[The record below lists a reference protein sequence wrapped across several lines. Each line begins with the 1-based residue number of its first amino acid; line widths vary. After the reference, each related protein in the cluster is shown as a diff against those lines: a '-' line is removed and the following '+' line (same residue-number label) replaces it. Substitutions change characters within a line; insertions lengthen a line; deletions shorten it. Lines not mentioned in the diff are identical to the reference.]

1 MITYKKG
8 NLLDTPDKII
18 AHGCNAQGVM
28 GSGVAKAIRD
38 KFPKAYEDYR
48 KRFPGPIGIENQSVL
63 GSVIPSINGQCVIL
77 NCITQLN
84 YGKDGKKYVSYDA
97 IDKCMSYIYGDL
109 HMTNFFTG
117 EKTLPADTNI
127 SMPKIGAGLG
137 GGNWE
142 VIEAIIN
149 HRLKDVNV
157 TVWEL

>member
-8 NLLDTPDKII
+8 NLLNTPDKII
-18 AHGCNAQGVM
+18 AHGCNALGVM
-28 GSGVAKAIRD
+28 GSGVALAIKTKYPRAFEIYYSFYKMHSQNID
-38 KFPKAYEDYR
+38 DHLMGYCFAAPQNDGK
-48 KRFPGPIGIENQSVL
+48 
-63 GSVIPSINGQCVIL
+63 VIL
-77 NCITQLN
+77 NCITQK
-84 YGKDGKKYVSYDA
+84 YAGHDGQRYVSYDA
-97 IDKCMSYIYGDL
+97 MDSCMGHIAEYLETMQPGI
-109 HMTNFFTG
+109 N
-117 EKTLPADTNI
+117 AV